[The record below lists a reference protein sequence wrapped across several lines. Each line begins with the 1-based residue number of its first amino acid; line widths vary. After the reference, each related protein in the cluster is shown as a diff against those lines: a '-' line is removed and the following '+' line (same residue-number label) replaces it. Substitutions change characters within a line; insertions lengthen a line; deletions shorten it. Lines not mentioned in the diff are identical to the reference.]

1 MYRLLRHT
9 TRRIAQQQRRTIT
22 VLRTSDDVRTWRSK
36 ASGTVGLVPT
46 MGALHEG
53 HAARAPRAAAE
64 NDCSIASV
72 FVNPTQFAPTDDLD
86 QYPRALERDLE
97 TLEEAGVDACF
108 APRTPDEL
116 YAEGVEGGFRVI
128 PPADVETRA
137 EASARPGHFAGVCT
151 VVAKLWNL
159 ARPDRSYFGQKDA
172 LQCAVLRRLHADLC
186 FPGEMIVCDTQRAD
200 DGLALCSRN
209 AYLSEAEPRAPPVV
223 YAALARAEA
232 AWRGALRRRV
242 AAAARARR
250 GGRSCRPCIRSVAD
264 GASMASSTWYRAR
277 RRASGGRHLRR
288 GARRRRAPHR
298 QPAPA
303 VVSLS
308 KYSWRR

>member
-1 MYRLLRHT
+1 MHKLLQHTPRRL
-9 TRRIAQQQRRTIT
+9 AQQRRTIT
-22 VLRTSDDVRTWRSK
+22 VLRTADDVRTWRSK
-36 ASGTVGLVPT
+36 ASGTVGLVQ
-46 MGALHEG
+46 
-53 HAARAPRAAAE
+53 RAAAE

-116 YAEGVEGGFRVI
+116 YAEGVDGGFRVV

-200 DGLALCSRN
+200 DGLALSSRI
-209 AYLSEAEPRAPPVV
+209 AYLIEAERCAAPVV

-232 AWRGALRRRV
+232 AWRGGE
-242 AAAARARR
+242 AAAHVAQRHVE
-250 GGRSCRPCIRSVAD
+250 GGELGVLLEEERLVEL
-264 GASMASSTWYRAR
+264 G
-277 RRASGGRHLRR
+277 
-288 GARRRRAPHR
+288 
-298 QPAPA
+298 
-303 VVSLS
+303 
-308 KYSWRR
+308 

>member
-1 MYRLLRHT
+1 MHRLLRHT

-22 VLRTSDDVRTWRSK
+22 VLRTADDVRTWRSK

-53 HAARAPRAAAE
+53 HAALAQRAAAE

-116 YAEGVEGGFRVI
+116 YAEGVDGGFRVI

-200 DGLALCSRN
+200 DGLALSSRN
-209 AYLSEAEPRAPPVV
+209 AYLSEAERRAAPVV

-232 AWRGALRRRV
+232 AWRGGTTAASRI
-242 AAAARARR
+242 AAAAREALAAEPLV
-250 GGRSCRPCIRSVAD
+250 SSVDYVSVAD
-264 GASMASSTWYRAR
+264 YASMEE
-277 RRASGGRHLRR
+277 LDEV
-288 GARRRRAPHR
+288 
-298 QPAPA
+298 PAPGGVRPAA
-303 VVSLS
+303 VISVAARVGGVRLIDNLPL
-308 KYSWRR
+308 R

>member
-1 MYRLLRHT
+1 MHRLLRHAT
-9 TRRIAQQQRRTIT
+9 PRSLAQQRRTIT
-22 VLRTSDDVRTWRSK
+22 VLRTADDVRAWRSK

-53 HAARAPRAAAE
+53 HAALAQRAAAE

-116 YAEGVEGGFRVI
+116 YAEGVDGGFRVI

-200 DGLALCSRN
+200 DGLALSSRN
-209 AYLSEAEPRAPPVV
+209 AYLSEAERRAAPVV

-232 AWRGALRRRV
+232 AWRGGEAAASRI
-242 AAAARARR
+242 AAAAREALAAEPLV
-250 GGRSCRPCIRSVAD
+250 SSVDYVSVAD
-264 GASMASSTWYRAR
+264 YASMEE
-277 RRASGGRHLRR
+277 LEEV
-288 GARRRRAPHR
+288 
-298 QPAPA
+298 PAPGSVDVAA
-303 VVSLS
+303 VISVAARVGGVRLIDNLPL
-308 KYSWRR
+308 R